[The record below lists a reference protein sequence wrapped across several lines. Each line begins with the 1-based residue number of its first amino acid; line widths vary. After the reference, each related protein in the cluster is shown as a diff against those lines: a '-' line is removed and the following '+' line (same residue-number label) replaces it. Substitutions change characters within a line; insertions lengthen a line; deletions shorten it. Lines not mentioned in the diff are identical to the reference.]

1 MLREHPSYRYDP
13 VLGEAL
19 CKVLDVAEPGDFI
32 PFICGLCGIQ
42 WSRGFDSMA
51 YGGSQ
56 RGGGI
61 PEGGASVDAVKG
73 IAKFFEKVTG
83 IDFGGLTPGAFCLNA
98 NSRCTIREKE
108 FCRCPTAGKGEGKAK
123 ADLLNIACTALARL
137 QCVPYFMNLSGSS
150 SRVDQNLF
158 KLLTPKKWYGSA
170 HDQNEA
176 DGLPTL
182 DLSPQDFNALAK
194 NSVTMESVHLQFF
207 IVLNRLC
214 FDSHESQKER
224 VGKVIEANDTR
235 LGEILTIV
243 RNLPDCTL
251 AEHCRDPRN
260 GVIFG
265 CDMEHIVKSVRDR
278 RLRWIE
284 EWRRTATPEEIE
296 AWEERRRQSRLRRI
310 EEWRRTATPEE
321 IEAWEERRR
330 QRLQLGYEKGIGEWR
345 RTASEEEIKEAEGL
359 GYEKG
364 ILYWLETASNEDIN
378 AAHDL
383 AWTNGLG
390 NWVLTAPKDDIKAAN
405 QLGFKHGI
413 LKWRL
418 SASAEEL
425 REASSRG
432 RQNLFEWF
440 SNASP
445 EEIRDARSRGG
456 KTGGKAKINR
466 HTEIFY
472 QAVREILNNTSDITA
487 IFSEVTA
494 LDKAC
499 ESAQHNNSTPHMR
512 AFMSLSGFK
521 DEPVQFWELAVIV
534 PRVQALV
541 ESKGRNLEA
550 MQVARLLLEHVTK
563 NKTLL
568 FPRKTLIRELT
579 YLGSGHISQ
588 AYQNV
593 EVKVSMRSQS
603 DPETFKK
610 VFGFRQ
616 NCYAIEPRTDNDAEE
631 ARTQFIRETVL
642 LKYLLLKVIPTG
654 NGKQIGNDLIT
665 AVLCRRT

>member
-278 RLRWIE
+278 RLR
-284 EWRRTATPEEIE
+284 
-296 AWEERRRQSRLRRI
+296 RI
-310 EEWRRTATPEE
+310 EEWRRTATAEE
-321 IEAWEERRR
+321 IEAWKERRR
-330 QRLQLGYEKGIGEWR
+330 QRLQ
-345 RTASEEEIKEAEGL
+345 L

-445 EEIRDARSRGG
+445 EEIRDACSRGG
-456 KTGGKAKINR
+456 KAAGKAADGRNR
-466 HTEIFY
+466 HQNNEIFF
-472 QAVREILNNTSDITA
+472 QAVREILDDTSDFTA
-487 IFSEVTA
+487 IISKVTA
-494 LDKAC
+494 LDKAS
-499 ESAQHNNSTPHMR
+499 ESAQRNKSTPHMN
-512 AFMSLSGFK
+512 ALEMLSGFNN
-521 DEPVQFWELAVIV
+521 I
-534 PRVQALV
+534 
-541 ESKGRNLEA
+541 
-550 MQVARLLLEHVTK
+550 
-563 NKTLL
+563 
-568 FPRKTLIRELT
+568 
-579 YLGSGHISQ
+579 
-588 AYQNV
+588 
-593 EVKVSMRSQS
+593 
-603 DPETFKK
+603 
-610 VFGFRQ
+610 
-616 NCYAIEPRTDNDAEE
+616 
-631 ARTQFIRETVL
+631 
-642 LKYLLLKVIPTG
+642 
-654 NGKQIGNDLIT
+654 
-665 AVLCRRT
+665 